1 MALHG
6 THTTA
11 PAPLPHGT
19 TIRDIANDF
28 AMDATVAAGWGP
40 HAVTEPQAD
49 AWCDAIR
56 SALEAVVYATTGRGP
71 DDLATADDEVRMND
85 LLVAVNRTR
94 AL

>member
-40 HAVTEPQAD
+40 HAVTEPPGG
-49 AWCDAIR
+49 C
-56 SALEAVVYATTGRGP
+56 
-71 DDLATADDEVRMND
+71 
-85 LLVAVNRTR
+85 LV
-94 AL
+94 